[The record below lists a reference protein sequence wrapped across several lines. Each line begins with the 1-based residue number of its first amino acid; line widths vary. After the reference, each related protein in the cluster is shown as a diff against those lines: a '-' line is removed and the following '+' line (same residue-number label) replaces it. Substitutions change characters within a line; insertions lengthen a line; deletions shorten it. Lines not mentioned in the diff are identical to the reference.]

1 MNAAIYVR
9 YNNSSSVSTEQQLI
23 ECRKYAKEKNFN
35 IINEYVDCTESKREQ
50 FKKMI
55 DESNQH
61 LFDTV
66 IVYSTDRFSRNR
78 CESIVYK
85 TRLKQNNIK
94 VVYVKDD
101 TIPDPSSVLM
111 DNVLEGMLE
120 YIQSNKDIQNTI
132 IDMIDTSNNNSIIFD
147 KMFEE
152 MQKYIKQRNNINL
165 DKRL

>member
-1 MNAAIYVR
+1 MNAVIYVR

-50 FKKMI
+50 FNKMI
-55 DESNQH
+55 EDSNQN
-61 LFDTV
+61 LFDIV
-66 IVYSTDRFSRNR
+66 LVYSADRFAHNR
-78 CESIVYK
+78 YENLVYK
-85 TRLKQNNIK
+85 TRLKQNNVE

-101 TIPDPSSVLM
+101 TISNPSSVLM
-111 DNVLEGMLE
+111 DSVLEGMLD
-120 YIQSNKDIQNTI
+120 YIQCNKDIQNTI

-147 KMFEE
+147 KMFEK